1 MCYIVFLIHVLL
13 EYSISCFT
21 ISNITNRSFDK
32 LTMMTL
38 TVVMHNNGHLSRK
51 QMYTHHYRDI
61 FFYTILKFFLQCF
74 VLFDYSEWYLMY
86 SVGFFGIRSWL
97 QLLNCYMNLLNG
109 IHPKQNQKWCMR
121 FFYNGGIITGLVLK
135 L

>member
-13 EYSISCFT
+13 EYSLSCFT

-51 QMYTHHYRDI
+51 QMYTHHYHDI
-61 FFYTILKFFLQCF
+61 FFYTILK
-74 VLFDYSEWYLMY
+74 LFSAMLC
-86 SVGFFGIRSWL
+86 SL
-97 QLLNCYMNLLNG
+97 
-109 IHPKQNQKWCMR
+109 
-121 FFYNGGIITGLVLK
+121 
-135 L
+135 